1 MRSPS
6 NELSAAE
13 ARERLG
19 LAPDAPLSDLQ
30 GAFQRAL
37 MASRGPDDHVRP
49 DLYRELLDAY
59 RVLRGA
65 GAPAGK
71 GDDRRFE
78 TWPSQIE
85 LTPAEAIAGGPKAGR
100 LPTGRPFETRLPPA
114 LRDGDLVWVWGWL
127 LQVKIDAGEELAVR
141 GDDIW
146 IVARKPASQLKP
158 GARITVETPQGPC
171 SFRLSEEA
179 IAAGLARAPGLG
191 LPPSRG
197 HAQGDLY
204 VRLVAEPRAGGG
216 PAQLLTGGPA
226 QLLKRLTPGRAA

>member
-1 MRSPS
+1 MFDPGT
-6 NELSAAE
+6 ELSVEDACA
-13 ARERLG
+13 RLG
-19 LAPDAPLSDLQ
+19 LDPAAPVADLQ

-37 MASRGPDDHVRP
+37 KTARGTDEHVSPAS
-49 DLYRELLDAY
+49 YRDILEAY
-59 RVLRGA
+59 RRLRLREPE
-65 GAPAGK
+65 AP
-71 GDDRRFE
+71 DRKYE
-78 TWPSQIE
+78 DWPSHIE
-85 LTPAEAIAGGPKAGR
+85 LTPAEAILGGAKVGR

-127 LQVKIDAGEELAVR
+127 LQVRIDAGDELAVR

-146 IVARKPASQLKP
+146 ITAHKHPSQLKP
-158 GARITVETPQGPC
+158 GARISVETPSGPF

-204 VRLVAEPRAGGG
+204 VKLVADRKAGG
-216 PAQLLTGGPA
+216 PVELLR
-226 QLLKRLTPGRAA
+226 RLTRAA